1 MCTCVQ
7 AKRFVEAIDVANE
20 VLKRFPTYPK
30 IKQEVLQVAIESLK
44 P

>member
-1 MCTCVQ
+1 
-7 AKRFVEAIDVANE
+7 VEAIDVANE

-30 IKQEVLQVAIESLK
+30 IKQEVLQVAISSLK